1 MQKHHHSPLMAA
13 TTTLAALECE
23 GALSD
28 LVLQA
33 AREAI
38 PADADKLLTLP
49 WVGERN
55 QPLMPLLVG
64 LIESTKATANALA
77 DNAWDSG
84 QAIPKGVAAGLI
96 NDLRDAMQFL
106 QQSTEAF

>member
-13 TTTLAALECE
+13 TTTLECE

-28 LVLQA
+28 LILQA
-33 AREAI
+33 ARQAV
-38 PADADKLLTLP
+38 PAGVDSLLTLP
-49 WVGERN
+49 DVGARN

-64 LIESTKATANALA
+64 LIDAAKVTANAIA

-84 QAIPKGVAAGLI
+84 VAVPEDLATDLIVDLERCTQYVRQA
-96 NDLRDAMQFL
+96 
-106 QQSTEAF
+106 TEAF